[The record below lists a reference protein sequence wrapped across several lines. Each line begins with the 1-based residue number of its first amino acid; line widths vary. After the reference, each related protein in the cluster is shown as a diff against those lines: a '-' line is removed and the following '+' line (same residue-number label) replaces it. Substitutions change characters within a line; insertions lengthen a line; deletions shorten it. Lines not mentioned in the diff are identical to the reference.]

1 MAFTAANPSLEYY
14 MNVQLLA
21 LLSGIAFG
29 IWPMLANRSGMQ
41 GNPLSLCLLGVALLL
56 NAPFALKQ
64 GVNLPS
70 AQGTTLMV
78 AEGLLM
84 GTGMLFFNGM
94 LAKVSKTQV
103 ASMFILMMVVQIAV
117 PAIWQLI
124 SGNASAKQLAGI
136 AAAVAAAIL
145 LG

>member
-1 MAFTAANPSLEYY
+1 V
-14 MNVQLLA
+14 NVQLLA
-21 LLSGIAFG
+21 LLSGVAFG

-64 GVNLPS
+64 GVNLPNL
-70 AQGTTLMV
+70 QGTIFMIG
-78 AEGLLM
+78 AGLLM

-94 LAKVSKTQV
+94 LAKVSRAQV

-117 PAIWQLI
+117 PAVWQLLN
-124 SGNASAKQLAGI
+124 GNMNPKQLAGI
-136 AAAVAAAIL
+136 AAAVVAAIL